1 MKWRVDMLT
10 ALGKFLKKLRVDRNE
25 VLKDMSARLDVTA
38 SFLSAVEN
46 GKKRMPSEW
55 NSKLCTAYGLDAD
68 SRKLLTAAI
77 AETESSIDLD
87 LTDLNPANREL
98 AVFFARRFSVLDN
111 EQVKAIQK
119 ILRKDEKNRG
129 EG

>member
-1 MKWRVDMLT
+1 MLT

-25 VLKDMSARLDVTA
+25 VLKDMSARLGVTA

-55 NSKLCTAYGLDAD
+55 NSRLCTAYELDAE
-68 SRKLLTAAI
+68 SRKLLTVAI
-77 AETESSIDLD
+77 AETEFSIDLG
-87 LTDLNPANREL
+87 LAGVEPANREL
-98 AVFFARRFSVLDN
+98 AVFFARRFAVLDN
-111 EQVKAIQK
+111 DQVKAIQK

>member
-1 MKWRVDMLT
+1 MLT
-10 ALGKFLKKLRVDRNE
+10 ALGKFLKKLRVDRGE
-25 VLKDMSARLDVTA
+25 VLKDMSARLGVTA

-55 NSKLCTAYGLDAD
+55 NGKLCTAYELDAD
-68 SRKLLTAAI
+68 ARKLLTAAI

-87 LTDLNPANREL
+87 LTGLEAANREL
-98 AVFFARRFSVLDN
+98 AVFFARRFAVLDGS
-111 EQVKAIQK
+111 QVKAIQK
-119 ILRKDEKNRG
+119 ILRKDEKSRG

>member
-1 MKWRVDMLT
+1 
-10 ALGKFLKKLRVDRNE
+10 
-25 VLKDMSARLDVTA
+25 
-38 SFLSAVEN
+38 
-46 GKKRMPSEW
+46 MPSEW

>member
-1 MKWRVDMLT
+1 MLT
-10 ALGKFLKKLRVDRNE
+10 ALGKLLKKLRVDRGE
-25 VLKDMSARLDVTA
+25 VLKDMSARLGVTA

-55 NSKLCTAYGLDAD
+55 NGKLCIAYGLDAD
-68 SRKLLTAAI
+68 ARKLLTAAI

-87 LTDLNPANREL
+87 LTGLEAANREL
-98 AVFFARRFSVLDN
+98 AVFFARRFAVLDGS
-111 EQVKAIQK
+111 QVKAIQK

>member
-1 MKWRVDMLT
+1 MLT
-10 ALGKFLKKLRVDRNE
+10 SLGKFLKKLRVDRNE
-25 VLKDMSARLDVTA
+25 VLKDMAGNLGVTA

-55 NSKLCTAYGLDAD
+55 NGRLCAIYGLDAD
-68 SRKLLTAAI
+68 LRKQLTAAI

-87 LTDLNPANREL
+87 FAETGQANREL
-98 AVFFARRFSVLDN
+98 AVFFARRFATLDSD
-111 EQVKAIQK
+111 QVKAIQK
-119 ILRKDEKNRG
+119 ILRKDEKNRD

>member
-1 MKWRVDMLT
+1 MLT
-10 ALGKFLKKLRVDRNE
+10 ELGKFLKKLRVDRNE
-25 VLKDMSARLDVTA
+25 VLKDMAGKLGVTA

-55 NSKLCTAYGLDAD
+55 NGKLCVAYSLDSD
-68 SRKLLTAAI
+68 NRKLLTAAI
-77 AETESSIDLD
+77 ADTEASIDLKLVD
-87 LTDLNPANREL
+87 LPSANREL
-98 AVFFARRFSVLDN
+98 AVFFARRFSVLDSD
-111 EQVKAIQK
+111 QVKAIQK

>member
-1 MKWRVDMLT
+1 MLT
-10 ALGKFLKKLRVDRNE
+10 ELGKFLKKLRVDRNE
-25 VLKDMSARLDVTA
+25 VLKDMAGKLGVTA

-55 NSKLCTAYGLDAD
+55 NGKLCAAYSLDSD
-68 SRKLLTAAI
+68 NRKLLTAAI
-77 AETESSIDLD
+77 ADTEASIDLKLVD
-87 LTDLNPANREL
+87 LPSANREL
-98 AVFFARRFSVLDN
+98 AVFFARRFSVLDSD
-111 EQVKAIQK
+111 QVKAIQK

>member
-1 MKWRVDMLT
+1 MLT

-25 VLKDMSARLDVTA
+25 VLKDMSARLEVTA

-55 NSKLCTAYGLDAD
+55 NGKLCEAYGLDAD
-68 SRKLLTAAI
+68 ARKLLTSAI

-87 LTDLNPANREL
+87 LTGSNPANREL
-98 AVFFARRFSVLDN
+98 AVFFARRFAILDSD
-111 EQVKAIQK
+111 QVKAIQK